1 MTVLAFDSTEL
12 FQYLAAGLA
21 LGARY
26 ALVALGFVV
35 IYKATGVINFAQGSF
50 VALGAY
56 FTYNA
61 HVTWG
66 LPFAVSVVIAMV
78 LSALVGIAIERIVLR
93 RVVGQP
99 VFAIIMITIGLLFVI
114 EQVIT
119 AIWGVDN
126 LNLEDPWGIDTVTIG
141 GVVISQRDIWT
152 MILTAAVL
160 VVFYVLFRHTGIG
173 LAMRAAALDPE
184 AAMAR
189 GVSVRRVVAVS
200 WAIAAMVAALAGV
213 TVASGA
219 AQLSPTIGFVAL
231 AAFPAMI
238 LGGLDSPFGAVLGGV
253 VIGVTQSLAAGYQW
267 FGPRFYT
274 VLPYVVMIAILM
286 IRPYGLF
293 GTKEASRL

>member
-1 MTVLAFDSTEL
+1 MTEL
-12 FQYLAAGLA
+12 FQYLVAGFA

-66 LPFAVSVVIAMV
+66 LPFALSVVIAM
-78 LSALVGIAIERIVLR
+78 LGAGLVGIAIEWTVLR
-93 RVVGQP
+93 RVLGQP
-99 VFAIIMITIGLLFVI
+99 VFAIIMITVGLLYVI

-119 AIWGVDN
+119 TIWGNDN
-126 LNLEDPWGIDTVTIG
+126 LNLEDPWGIDTVKVG
-141 GVVISQRDIWT
+141 GVVISLIDIWT
-152 MILTAAVL
+152 LILTGAVL
-160 VVFYVLFRHTGIG
+160 LAFFVLFRHTSMG
-173 LAMRAAALDPE
+173 LAMRAAAHDPE

-189 GVSVRRVVAVS
+189 GISVRRGVAVS
-200 WAIAAMVAALAGV
+200 WAVSAAVASLAGV
-213 TVASGA
+213 TLASGA
-219 AQLSPTIGFVAL
+219 AQLSPTLGFIAL

-238 LGGLDSPFGAVLGGV
+238 LGGMDSPLGAVLGGF
-253 VIGVTQSLAAGYQW
+253 VIGITQSLTAGYQIL
-267 FGPRFYT
+267 GERFYT
-274 VLPYVVMIAILM
+274 VMPYVVMIIILM
-286 IRPYGLF
+286 VRPYGLF

>member
-1 MTVLAFDSTEL
+1 VTEFL
-12 FQYLAAGLA
+12 QYVVAGMA

-66 LPFAVSVVIAMV
+66 LPFAPSVVIAMIA
-78 LSALVGIAIERIVLR
+78 SALVGIAIERVVLR

-99 VFAIIMITIGLLFVI
+99 VFAVIMITVGLLYVLD
-114 EQVIT
+114 QVVVT
-119 AIWGVDN
+119 IWGNDN
-126 LNLEDPWGIDTVTIG
+126 LNLEDPWGIDTVEVG
-141 GVVISQRDIWT
+141 DVVIPLTDIWT
-152 MILTAAVL
+152 LVLTGVVL
-160 VVFYVLFRHTGIG
+160 GAFYLLFRHTSIG

-189 GVSVRRVVAVS
+189 GISVRRVVAIS
-200 WAIAAMVAALAGV
+200 WAIAAAVAALAGV
-213 TVASGA
+213 TLASGA
-219 AQLSPTIGFVAL
+219 AQLSPTIGFIAL

-238 LGGLDSPFGAVLGGV
+238 LGGLDSPLGAVLGGF
-253 VIGVTQSLAAGYQW
+253 VIGLSQTLAAGYQL
-267 FGPRFYT
+267 FGERFYT

-293 GTKEASRL
+293 GTKEAHRL